1 MTLAVIGLG
10 SNIDDPPQRL
20 QEASHRLCALTGL
33 SSHRVSRVYSSPP
46 MGPQD
51 QPPFFN
57 AVLTADCSNEASDL
71 LLSLKAIEQS
81 MGRVQKRR
89 WGERCIDLDIIQFG
103 ELELDTT
110 NLVIPHPGLCE
121 RLFVIQPMIDLLGSN
136 HKVPGL
142 RDLGT
147 LRRALLDHSLTTC
160 EAFELHL

>member
-10 SNIDDPPQRL
+10 SNIDDPPKRL
-20 QEASHRLCALTGL
+20 QEASHRLRTLPSL
-33 SSHRVSRVYSSPP
+33 SNHRVSRVYSSPP

-57 AVLTADCSNEASDL
+57 AVLAADCSNEADEL

-103 ELELDTT
+103 ELQLDTP
-110 NLVIPHPGLCE
+110 NLVIPHSGLCA
-121 RLFVIQPMIDLLGSN
+121 RLFVIQPMIDLLGAN

-147 LRRALLDHSLTTC
+147 LRRGLSDHSLTTC
-160 EAFELHL
+160 EAIHLHL